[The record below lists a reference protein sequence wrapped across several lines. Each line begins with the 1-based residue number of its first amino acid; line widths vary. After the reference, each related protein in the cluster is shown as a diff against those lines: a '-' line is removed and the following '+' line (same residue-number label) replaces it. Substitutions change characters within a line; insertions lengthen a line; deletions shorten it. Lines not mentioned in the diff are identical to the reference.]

1 MKESG
6 VNYMCAAHK
15 DHSIPGPSVLPRGIV
30 APIPEISVDAPALLA
45 GPWMDCGLMSL
56 RSLDEHNT
64 MEKLLVSDDIVMK
77 IMKQKGGRVRVR
89 MSWKMLLFGDQTWP
103 H

>member
-30 APIPEISVDAPALLA
+30 ALLA